1 MEHSCTKP
9 LINFL
14 FDTFPLQ
21 GKPVFLEE
29 LRQFVPT
36 KTPEEI
42 SHHEV
47 WYKQYL
53 DLQEKKKV
61 AIQMWKARKEV
72 GFVTV
77 SNTDGSLLCPDPV
90 CVTGY
95 QERCYC
101 FNDSRYL
108 PEILVYLSTVQC
120 HYNAV
125 SFLQNSHNRPSWARY
140 GVSFVSSKSAIIPCC
155 NSTALCWTFSC
166 VYIP

>member
-1 MEHSCTKP
+1 MEHSCNKP

-77 SNTDGSLLCPDPV
+77 SNTDGTLLCHDPV

-108 PEILVYLSTVQC
+108 PEILVYLLQC
-120 HYNAV
+120 NAIIMQ
-125 SFLQNSHNRPSWARY
+125 L
-140 GVSFVSSKSAIIPCC
+140 VSSKILTIDTPYL
-155 NSTALCWTFSC
+155 ALMGEIWGVFCEFKVSYHT
-166 VYIP
+166 VL